1 MKKVLILAC
10 AALTACTN
18 DIDLGPNKE
27 QVETLSNAIG
37 FQMAKKNMTTTKGTE
52 TALNKAGHYN
62 FGVWG
67 YKASTG
73 VGEPLIMD
81 NYLVGFGGNNVGY
94 KMDASKQTTWGG
106 NSYSDAGTYTD
117 GQSQW
122 AYENMGTNQYF
133 NTTDDH
139 YYKSDA
145 PQKTYLSNKTEQ
157 FLRYWDLSSARTA
170 FYAYAPY
177 VNSTTNPVKLEENAG
192 SNSKIMTF
200 PDGTIKM
207 GTDASQ
213 NEFMY
218 AVNKVKNADY
228 KNDVKLQFHRLNSRV
243 QIKFWENIPGYKVK
257 IVALNTNKSTTSTY
271 SEDVY
276 AKPAIAPTTT
286 TASYTVGKYLVDA
299 GAKITFSNDERE
311 TAAVSSTV
319 QYTNAQTSQNFFTF
333 DMPADNIGEVR
344 AAATPSN
351 TTYYMVPNKGDFE
364 SPLDTDIKKTGYTF
378 HVSYQLTAEGT
389 GEVITVTDARV
400 YVPAANCEWAP
411 NKSYTYI
418 FKITKSSNGTTDKKD
433 PKPDEV
439 DIPTDPSLFPIV
451 FDGCTV
457 VDYETEIEKD
467 YTISDPSASTY
478 TLSLDASSVAK
489 NGMITGTAIS
499 VSNSSGSVTTT
510 PASSSSITVES
521 VSGSGV
527 TGITVTVDSNTTNN
541 VTVTTNNATPGT
553 YKLVYKN
560 ARDEVVA
567 TVTFTVTD

>member
-52 TALNKAGHYN
+52 TALNVAGHYN

-73 VGEPLIMD
+73 VGATKIME

-106 NSYSDAGTYTD
+106 NSYSDDGTYTD

-122 AYENMGTNQYF
+122 AYENMGTRQYV

-139 YYKSDA
+139 YYRSDA
-145 PQKTYLSNKTEQ
+145 TQKTYLSNNTEQ

-177 VNSTTNPVKLEENAG
+177 VNSTTETDRVKLEENTG
-192 SNSKIMTF
+192 NLKLMTF
-200 PDGTIKM
+200 PAGTIKM

-218 AVNKVKNADY
+218 AVNKVKNDDY
-228 KNDVKLQFHRLNSRV
+228 TKDVKLQFHRLNSRV

-257 IVALNTNKSTTSTY
+257 IVALNTNQAGTTSY
-271 SEDVY
+271 DKDVY
-276 AKPAIAPTTT
+276 AKPAIAPTATT
-286 TASYTVGKYLVDA
+286 PSYIVGKYLEKA

-311 TAAVSSTV
+311 TAAVSSSVEYTYP
-319 QYTNAQTSQNFFTF
+319 QYSSDFFTF
-333 DMPADNIGEVR
+333 DMSDINIGETR
-344 AAATPSN
+344 ADATSSN
-351 TTYYMVPNKGDFE
+351 TTYYMVPNKGNFGTTV
-364 SPLDTDIKKTGYTF
+364 LDPDIANTGYTF

-418 FKITKSSNGTTDKKD
+418 FKITKSSNGTTEKKD
-433 PKPDEV
+433 PDPDEV
-439 DIPTDPSLFPIV
+439 DIPTKPSLYPIV

-467 YTISDPSASTY
+467 YTISDAAPVY

-489 NGMITGTAIS
+489 GGTITGTA
-499 VSNSSGSVTTT
+499 NA
-510 PASSSSITVES
+510 ASSTSTTAPTSSDIAVEK
-521 VSGSGV
+521 V
-527 TGITVTVDSNTTNN
+527 TATGDPNKINVTVNAGTTNN
-541 VTVTTNNATPGT
+541 ISISAEADAPAGT
-553 YKLVYKN
+553 YKLIYKN
-560 ARDEVVA
+560 GSEVVA
-567 TVTFTVTD
+567 TVTFTVTE

>member
-37 FQMAKKNMTTTKGTE
+37 FQMAKKNMTTTKA
-52 TALNKAGHYN
+52 TALQDAKHYN

-73 VGEPLIMD
+73 FGATKIME
-81 NYLVGFGGNNVGY
+81 NYLVGFGGDNVGY
-94 KMDASKQTTWGG
+94 LMDASKQTTWGG
-106 NSYSDAGTYTD
+106 SSYSDAGTYND
-117 GQSQW
+117 GISQW
-122 AYENMGTNQYF
+122 AYENMGTNQYV
-133 NTTDDH
+133 NTTNDN
-139 YYKSDA
+139 YYKSNA
-145 PQKTYLSNKTEQ
+145 TSKTYLSNNTEQ
-157 FLRYWDLSSARTA
+157 YLRYWDLSSARTA

-177 VNSTTNPVKLEENAG
+177 VNSTSDPVKLEENTG
-192 SNSKIMTF
+192 NNSKLMTF
-200 PDGTIKM
+200 PKGTIKM

-257 IVALNTNKSTTSTY
+257 IVALNTNQAGTTSY
-271 SEDVY
+271 DKDVY
-276 AKPAIAPTTT
+276 AKPAIVQTTSST
-286 TASYTVGKYLVDA
+286 TSYNVGKYLVDA

-311 TAAVSSTV
+311 TAAVLSDVEYTDPQYSSK
-319 QYTNAQTSQNFFTF
+319 FFTF
-333 DMPADNIGEVR
+333 DMPDGNIGEDR
-344 AAATPSN
+344 ANATSSS
-351 TTYYMVPNKGDFE
+351 TTYYMVPNKGNFGTTA
-364 SPLDTDIKKTGYTF
+364 LDPDIENTGYTF

-418 FKITKSSNGTTDKKD
+418 FKITKSSNGTTEKKD
-433 PKPDEV
+433 PDPEDV
-439 DIPTDPSLFPIV
+439 DVPTKPSLFPIV

-457 VDYETEIEKD
+457 VDYETEIEND
-467 YTISDPSASTY
+467 YTISDPSAPVY
-478 TLSLDASSVAK
+478 TLSLDK
-489 NGMITGTAIS
+489 NTI
-499 VSNSSGSVTTT
+499 
-510 PASSSSITVES
+510 PAGEA
-521 VSGSGV
+521 
-527 TGITVTVDSNTTNN
+527 ITVTVTGSYTSSMIEIWDAASNTWEASKSG
-541 VTVTTNNATPGT
+541 VIYPGITTPNQITTTAGSTTPGK
-553 YKLVYKN
+553 YRYSCKDAKGN
-560 ARDEVVA
+560 VVA
-567 TVTFTVTD
+567 TATFTVK

>member
-37 FQMAKKNMTTTKGTE
+37 FQMAKKNMTTTKATDY
-52 TALNKAGHYN
+52 LQNAGHYN

-73 VGEPLIMD
+73 FGATKIME

-106 NSYSDAGTYTD
+106 NSYSDDGTYTD
-117 GQSQW
+117 VQSQW
-122 AYENMGTNQYF
+122 AYENMGTSQYD
-133 NTTDDH
+133 NTTDAN

-145 PQKTYLSNKTEQ
+145 PQKTYLSNNDYQ
-157 FLRYWDLSSARTA
+157 YLRYWDLSSARTA

-177 VNSTTNPVKLEENAG
+177 VNSTTPVKLEENTG
-192 SNSKIMTF
+192 NSKLMTF
-200 PDGTIKM
+200 PAGTIKM

-218 AVNKVKNADY
+218 AVNKVDKSNY

-257 IVALNTNKSTTSTY
+257 IVALNTNEAGTTSY
-271 SEDVY
+271 NEDVY
-276 AKPAIAPTTT
+276 AKPAIALTTT
-286 TASYTVGKYLVDA
+286 TASYIVGKYLEKA

-311 TAAVSSTV
+311 TAAVSSSV
-319 QYTNAQTSQNFFTF
+319 EYTDAQTSQKFFTF
-333 DMPADNIGEVR
+333 DMPADNIGETRV
-344 AAATPSN
+344 AATSSN
-351 TTYYMVPNKGDFE
+351 TTYYMVPNQATFDTA
-364 SPLDTDIKKTGYTF
+364 LDAAIENTGYTF

-433 PKPDEV
+433 PNPDEV
-439 DIPTDPSLFPIV
+439 EIPTEPSLFPIV

-467 YTISDPSASTY
+467 YTISDPSPVY
-478 TLSLDASSVAK
+478 TLSLNASSVAK
-489 NGMITGTAIS
+489 GGSITGTA
-499 VSNSSGSVTTT
+499 NA
-510 PASSSSITVES
+510 ASSTSTTAPTSSDIAVEK
-521 VSGSGV
+521 V
-527 TGITVTVDSNTTNN
+527 TATGDPNKINVTVNAGTTNN
-541 VTVTTNNATPGT
+541 ISISAEADAPAGT
-553 YKLVYKN
+553 YKLIYKN
-560 ARDEVVA
+560 GSEVVA
-567 TVTFTVTD
+567 TVTFTVTE

>member
-37 FQMAKKNMTTTKGTE
+37 FQMAKKNMTTTKATDY
-52 TALNKAGHYN
+52 LQNAGHYN

-67 YKASTG
+67 YKAHTG
-73 VGEPLIMD
+73 VGEPLIMA
-81 NYLVGFGGNNVGY
+81 NYLVGFGGTNVGY
-94 KMDASKQTTWGG
+94 KMDASKQTTWG
-106 NSYSDAGTYTD
+106 NATASTANGT
-117 GQSQW
+117 SQW
-122 AYENMGTNQYF
+122 AYENMGTNQYV
-133 NTTDDH
+133 NTTDGN
-139 YYKSDA
+139 YYKSDEA
-145 PQKTYLSNKTEQ
+145 TKTYLSNNTEQ

-177 VNSTTNPVKLEENAG
+177 VNSTAAPVKLEENAG
-192 SNSKIMTF
+192 SNSKLMTF
-200 PDGTIKM
+200 PAGTIKM

-218 AVNKVKNADY
+218 AVNKVNQTDY
-228 KNDVKLQFHRLNSRV
+228 KNEVKLQFHRLNSRV

-276 AKPAIAPTTT
+276 AKPAIALATTT
-286 TASYTVGKYLVDA
+286 PSYTEGKYLKNA
-299 GAKITFSNDERE
+299 GAKITFSHDERE
-311 TAAVSSTV
+311 TAAVSSSVEYTDP
-319 QYTNAQTSQNFFTF
+319 QYNSDFFTF
-333 DMPADNIGEVR
+333 DMPADNIGEAR
-344 AAATPSN
+344 AAATSSN
-351 TTYYMVPNKGDFE
+351 TTYYMIPNNATFDLA
-364 SPLDTDIKKTGYTF
+364 LDPAIANTGYTF

-433 PKPDEV
+433 PNPDDV
-439 DIPTDPSLFPIV
+439 VIPTDPSLFPIV

-467 YTISDPSASTY
+467 YTISDANAPVY
-478 TLSLDASSVAK
+478 TLSLDDSSVAK
-489 NGMITGTAIS
+489 GGTITGTAIS

-510 PASSSSITVES
+510 SAPASSVTVVDSSGAASTE
-521 VSGSGV
+521 
-527 TGITVTVDSNTTNN
+527 VTVDVNTSVTTDN
-541 VTVTTNNATPGT
+541 VTVRTTSSTTPGT
-553 YKLVYKN
+553 YKLIYKN
-560 ARDEVVA
+560 GSEVVA
-567 TVTFTVTD
+567 TVTFTVTE

>member
-52 TALNKAGHYN
+52 TALNVAGHYN

-67 YKASTG
+67 YKAHTG
-73 VGEPLIMD
+73 VGEPLIMA
-81 NYLVGFGGNNVGY
+81 NYLVGFGGDNVGY
-94 KMDASKQTTWGG
+94 KMTTTDQTTWGG
-106 NSYSDAGTYTD
+106 NSYSDPGTYTD
-117 GQSQW
+117 RKSQW
-122 AYENMGTNQYF
+122 AYEKLGSSEYNYTGTGYYTISQTEYMSNKPNQY
-133 NTTDDH
+133 
-139 YYKSDA
+139 
-145 PQKTYLSNKTEQ
+145 
-157 FLRYWDLSSARTA
+157 LRYWDLSSARTA

-177 VNSTTNPVKLEENAG
+177 VNSTSDPVKLEENPG
-192 SNSKIMTF
+192 GNSKLMTF
-200 PDGTIKM
+200 PKGTIKM

-218 AVNKVKNADY
+218 AVNKVDKSNY

-243 QIKFWENIPGYKVK
+243 QIKFWENIPGYTVK
-257 IVALNTNKSTTSTY
+257 IVKLNTNQTGTTSY
-271 SEDVY
+271 DKDVY
-276 AKPAIAPTTT
+276 AKPAIALT
-286 TASYTVGKYLVDA
+286 TASTSYNVGKYLEKA

-311 TAAVSSTV
+311 TAAVSSSVEYTYP
-319 QYTNAQTSQNFFTF
+319 QYSSDFFTF
-333 DMPADNIGEVR
+333 DMSDINIGETR
-344 AAATPSN
+344 ADATSSN
-351 TTYYMVPNKGDFE
+351 TTYYMVPNKGNFGTTA
-364 SPLDTDIKKTGYTF
+364 LDPAIEKTGYTF

-418 FKITKSSNGTTDKKD
+418 FKITKSSNGTTGKTD

-439 DIPTDPSLFPIV
+439 EIPTKPSLFPIV

-467 YTISDPSASTY
+467 YTISDAAPVY

-489 NGMITGTAIS
+489 GGTITGTA
-499 VSNSSGSVTTT
+499 NA
-510 PASSSSITVES
+510 ASSTSTTAPTSSDIAVEK
-521 VSGSGV
+521 V
-527 TGITVTVDSNTTNN
+527 TATGDPNKINVTVNAGTTNN
-541 VTVTTNNATPGT
+541 ISISAEADAPAGT
-553 YKLVYKN
+553 YKLIYKN
-560 ARDEVVA
+560 GSEVVA
-567 TVTFTVTD
+567 TVTFTVTE

>member
-37 FQMAKKNMTTTKGTE
+37 FQMAKKNMTTTKADQT
-52 TALNKAGHYN
+52 LQSQGHYN

-67 YKASTG
+67 YKASTSFG
-73 VGEPLIMD
+73 ATKIME
-81 NYLVGFGGNNVGY
+81 NYLVGYMDDTHKKGY
-94 KMDASKQTTWGG
+94 YMTADKQTTLGDPS
-106 NSYSDAGTYTD
+106 NSRKGE
-117 GQSQW
+117 SQW
-122 AYENMGTNQYF
+122 AYEMLGSTEY
-133 NTTDDH
+133 DYSESEG
-139 YYKSDA
+139 YYTKSQA
-145 PQKTYLSNKTEQ
+145 PYMSNIEKQ

-177 VNSTTNPVKLEENAG
+177 VNSTTPVKLEENTG
-192 SNSKIMTF
+192 NSKLMTF
-200 PDGTIKM
+200 PAGTIKM

-218 AVNKVKNADY
+218 AVNKVDKSNY

-257 IVALNTNKSTTSTY
+257 IVALNTNEAGTTSY
-271 SEDVY
+271 NEDVY
-276 AKPAIAPTTT
+276 AKPAIATTTT
-286 TASYTVGKYLVDA
+286 TASYIVGKYLEKA

-311 TAAVSSTV
+311 TAAVSSSV
-319 QYTNAQTSQNFFTF
+319 EYTDAQTSQKFFTF
-333 DMPADNIGEVR
+333 DMPADNIGETRV
-344 AAATPSN
+344 AATSSN
-351 TTYYMVPNKGDFE
+351 TTYYMVPNQATFDTA
-364 SPLDTDIKKTGYTF
+364 LDAAIENTGYTF
-378 HVSYQLTAEGT
+378 HVSYQLTAEVT

-433 PKPDEV
+433 PNPDEV
-439 DIPTDPSLFPIV
+439 EIPTEPSLFPIV

-467 YTISDPSASTY
+467 YTISDPSPVY
-478 TLSLDASSVAK
+478 TLSLNASSVAK
-489 NGMITGTAIS
+489 GGSITGTA
-499 VSNSSGSVTTT
+499 NA
-510 PASSSSITVES
+510 ASSTSTTAPTSSDIAVEK
-521 VSGSGV
+521 V
-527 TGITVTVDSNTTNN
+527 TATGDPNKINVTVNAGTTNN
-541 VTVTTNNATPGT
+541 ISISAEADAPAGT

-560 ARDEVVA
+560 ASGEVVA
-567 TVTFTVTD
+567 TVTFEVTD

>member
-37 FQMAKKNMTTTKGTE
+37 FQMAKKNMTTTKATE
-52 TALNKAGHYN
+52 ALNVAGHYN

-73 VGEPLIMD
+73 FGATKIME

-94 KMDASKQTTWGG
+94 KMDASKQTTWG
-106 NSYSDAGTYTD
+106 DAPGTEK
-117 GQSQW
+117 GKSLW
-122 AYENMGTNQYF
+122 AYENMGYNQYSHTS
-133 NTTDDH
+133 NGTVEH
-139 YYKSDA
+139 YYLNSQDAYKSNLA
-145 PQKTYLSNKTEQ
+145 EQ

-177 VNSTTNPVKLEENAG
+177 VNSTTETDRVKLEENTG
-192 SNSKIMTF
+192 NSKLMTF
-200 PDGTIKM
+200 PAGTIKM

-218 AVNKVKNADY
+218 AVNKVNNADY
-228 KNDVKLQFHRLNSRV
+228 TNDVKLQFHRLNSRV
-243 QIKFWENIPGYKVK
+243 QIKFWENIPGYTVK
-257 IVALNTNKSTTSTY
+257 IVALNKNQAGTTSY
-271 SEDVY
+271 DKDVY
-276 AKPAIAPTTT
+276 AKPAIAPTATT
-286 TASYTVGKYLVDA
+286 PSYNVGKYLEKA

-311 TAAVSSTV
+311 TAAVSSSVEYTDP
-319 QYTNAQTSQNFFTF
+319 QYSSKFFTF
-333 DMPADNIGEVR
+333 DMPDGNIGEDR
-344 AAATPSN
+344 ANATSSS
-351 TTYYMVPNKGDFE
+351 TTYYMVPNKGNFGTTA
-364 SPLDTDIKKTGYTF
+364 LDTDIKKTGYTF

-478 TLSLDASSVAK
+478 TLSLNDSSVAK
-489 NGMITGTAIS
+489 SSTITGTANSTTGGTTTTATSSNIS
-499 VSNSSGSVTTT
+499 VEAISSGCD
-510 PASSSSITVES
+510 ASKITVAF
-521 VSGSGV
+521 SG
-527 TGITVTVDSNTTNN
+527 TGTTNN
-541 VTVTTNNATPGT
+541 ISISAAADAPAGT

-560 ARDEVVA
+560 GDEVVA
-567 TVTFTVTD
+567 TVTFTVTE

>member
-52 TALNKAGHYN
+52 TALNVAGHYN

-73 VGEPLIMD
+73 FGTPLIMA

-94 KMDASKQTTWGG
+94 LMNATDQTTWG
-106 NSYSDAGTYTD
+106 NATASTANGT
-117 GQSQW
+117 SQW
-122 AYENMGTNQYF
+122 AYENMGTSQYV
-133 NTTDDH
+133 NTTDDS
-139 YYKSDA
+139 YYRSDA
-145 PQKTYLSNKTEQ
+145 TQKTYLSNNTEQ
-157 FLRYWDLSSARTA
+157 YLRYWDLSSERTA

-177 VNSTTNPVKLEENAG
+177 VNSTTPVKLEENTG
-192 SNSKIMTF
+192 NSKLMTF
-200 PDGTIKM
+200 PAGTIKM

-218 AVNKVKNADY
+218 AVNKVEKINY

-276 AKPAIAPTTT
+276 AKPAIALTTT
-286 TASYTVGKYLVDA
+286 TASYTVGKYLEKA

-311 TAAVSSTV
+311 TTAVLTSV
-319 QYTNAQTSQNFFTF
+319 KYTDARTNDAFFTF
-333 DMPADNIGEVR
+333 DMPADNIGEAR
-344 AAATPSN
+344 ANATSSN

-364 SPLDTDIKKTGYTF
+364 GTLDADIANTGYTF

-433 PKPDEV
+433 PNPDEV
-439 DIPTDPSLFPIV
+439 DIPTDQSLFPIV

-467 YTISDPSASTY
+467 YTISDAAPVY

-489 NGMITGTAIS
+489 GHSISGKAYSTTGSTITTA
-499 VSNSSGSVTTT
+499 
-510 PASSSSITVES
+510 PASSVTVEAVSAGCDASKITVALL
-521 VSGSGV
+521 G
-527 TGITVTVDSNTTNN
+527 TGATNN
-541 VTVTTNNATPGT
+541 VTVTAQADAPAGT

-560 ARDEVVA
+560 ASDEVVA
-567 TVTFTVTD
+567 TVTFTVTE